1 MRGSFIASVSIEF
14 AIINEIF
21 SRHARV
27 GADVRVGI
35 GDDAALTSLPEGSDL
50 VTATDAVVA
59 GTHFLPGAP
68 ARSVGHRCLAVN
80 LSDLAAMAAEPLW
93 ASLAIGLPA
102 FDRHWLDEFAAGFF
116 ALADQHAVSLIGG
129 DTVRSST
136 LFAAVTVQG
145 AIPRGAGVRR
155 SGARPGDIIYVS
167 GHPGDAAAG
176 RRLAT
181 GDPGLPESGID
192 MEAPLFSQFYFP
204 QPRLE
209 AGKLLRFIA
218 SAMIDVSDGL
228 HTDLGRLLA
237 ASGVGAVLDV
247 TRLPFSAAMRANYA
261 FAAAVEL
268 ALCGGDDYELC
279 FTVPVDKVALLDDY
293 ANKAGCTLTAIGEV
307 STEPGLRWLQ
317 SGAPYTVPATSF
329 EHFQ

>member
-1 MRGSFIASVSIEF
+1 VHDPFIASVSIEF

-21 SRHARV
+21 GRRASV
-27 GADVRVGI
+27 GSGVRLGI
-35 GDDAALTSLPEGSDL
+35 GDDAALTVLPAGSDL
-50 VTATDAVVA
+50 VTATDAIVA

-80 LSDLAAMAAEPLW
+80 LSDLAAMAADPLW

-102 FDRHWLDEFAAGFF
+102 YDRLWLEEFAAGFF
-116 ALADQHAVSLIGG
+116 ALADKYAVSLIGG

-136 LFAAVTVQG
+136 LFATVTVQG
-145 AIPRGAGVRR
+145 AVPGGAAVRR

-176 RRLAT
+176 RRLST
-181 GDPGLPESGID
+181 VNPGIPESRID
-192 MEAPLFSQFYFP
+192 MDAPLFSQFYFP
-204 QPRLE
+204 QPRIA
-209 AGKLLRFIA
+209 AGKLLRGIA

-237 ASGVGAVLDV
+237 ASSVGAVLDV
-247 TRLPFSAAMRANYA
+247 TRLPLSPAMRANFD

-279 FTVPVDKVALLDDY
+279 FTVPTSKVAALDDC
-293 ANKAGCTLTAIGEV
+293 AEMAGCSLTAIGEV
-307 STEPGLRWLQ
+307 CAESGLHWVQ
-317 SGAPYTVPATSF
+317 SGASYAVPEASF

>member
-1 MRGSFIASVSIEF
+1 MSIEF

-21 SRHARV
+21 RRRARV
-27 GADVRVGI
+27 GTNVLLGI
-35 GDDAALTSLPEGSDL
+35 GDDAALTSLPDGSDL
-50 VTATDAVVA
+50 VTATDAVVE

-80 LSDLAAMAAEPLW
+80 LSDLAAMSADPLW

-102 FDRHWLDEFAAGFF
+102 FDRQWLEEFAEGFF
-116 ALADQHAVSLIGG
+116 TLADRYAVSLIGG

-145 AIPRGAGVRR
+145 AIPAGAGVRR
-155 SGARPGDIIYVS
+155 SGARAGDIIYVS

-181 GDPGLPESGID
+181 GGPGRPQVRVD
-192 MEAPLFSQFYFP
+192 TEAPLFSQFYFP
-204 QPRLE
+204 QPRLA

-218 SAMIDVSDGL
+218 SAMIDLSDGL

-237 ASGVGAVLDV
+237 ASGVGASLDIA
-247 TRLPFSAAMRANYA
+247 RLPLSQAMRANFGIPEA
-261 FAAAVEL
+261 LEL

-279 FTVPVDKVALLDDY
+279 FTVPPARVAALEDS
-293 ANKAGCTLTAIGEV
+293 AEMAGCALTALGEV
-307 STEPGLRWLQ
+307 CAEHGLHWVQ
-317 SGAPYTVPATSF
+317 SGASYAVPAANF

>member
-1 MRGSFIASVSIEF
+1 VSIEF

-21 SRHARV
+21 RQRARV
-27 GADVRVGI
+27 GADVRLGI
-35 GDDAALTSLPEGSDL
+35 GDDAALTSLPADSDL

-80 LSDLAAMAAEPLW
+80 LSDLAAMSADPLW
-93 ASLAIGLPA
+93 VSLAIGLPD
-102 FDRHWLDEFAAGFF
+102 FDRLWLEEFAAGFF
-116 ALADQHAVSLIGG
+116 ALADRYAVSLIGG

-145 AIPRGAGVRR
+145 AIPSGAGVRR
-155 SGARPGDIIYVS
+155 SGARPGDIIFVS

-181 GDPGLPESGID
+181 GNSGVPESRVD
-192 MEAPLFSQFYFP
+192 TEAPLFSQFYFP
-204 QPRLE
+204 QPRLA
-209 AGKLLRFIA
+209 AGKMLRFIA
-218 SAMIDVSDGL
+218 SAMIDISDGL
-228 HTDLGRLLA
+228 HTDLGRLLS
-237 ASGVGAVLDV
+237 ASGVGASLDV
-247 TRLPFSAAMRANYA
+247 ARLPLSTHLRAHFDFTSALE
-261 FAAAVEL
+261 F

-279 FTVPVDKVALLDDY
+279 FTVPPNKVAALEDC
-293 ANKAGCTLTAIGEV
+293 AAIAGCPLTPIGEV
-307 STEPGLRWLQ
+307 CTEPGLHWIQ
-317 SGAPYTVPATSF
+317 SGASYAVPAASF

>member
-1 MRGSFIASVSIEF
+1 VSIEF

-21 SRHARV
+21 RRRARV
-27 GADVRVGI
+27 NADVRLGI
-35 GDDAALTSLPEGSDL
+35 GDDAALTSLPQGSDL

-80 LSDLAAMAAEPLW
+80 LSDLAAMAADPLW

-102 FDRHWLDEFAAGFF
+102 FDRAWLDEFAAGFF
-116 ALADQHAVSLIGG
+116 ALAERHAVSLIGG

-145 AIPRGAGVRR
+145 AIPSGAGVRR

-181 GDPGLPESGID
+181 GTPGRSESTVD
-192 MEAPLFSQFYFP
+192 LEAPLFSQFYFP
-204 QPRLE
+204 QPRLA

-247 TRLPFSAAMRANYA
+247 TRLPLSAAMRANFD

-279 FTVPVDKVALLDDY
+279 FTVPTSKVAALDDC
-293 ANKAGCTLTAIGEV
+293 ADMAGCSLTAIGEV
-307 STEPGLRWLQ
+307 CAEPGLHWVQ
-317 SGAPYTVPATSF
+317 SGASYTVPEASF

>member
-1 MRGSFIASVSIEF
+1 MSIEF
-14 AIINEIF
+14 EIINEIF
-21 SRHARV
+21 RRRASV
-27 GADVRVGI
+27 GADVLLGI
-35 GDDAALTSLPEGSDL
+35 GDDAAVTSLPDGSNL

-59 GTHFLPGAP
+59 GTHFLPDAP

-80 LSDLAAMAAEPLW
+80 LSDLAAMSADPLW

-102 FDRHWLDEFAAGFF
+102 FDRSWLEEFAAGFF
-116 ALADQHAVSLIGG
+116 ALADRYAVSLIGG

-145 AIPRGAGVRR
+145 AIPAGAGVRR
-155 SGARPGDIIYVS
+155 SGARAGDVIYVS

-181 GDPGLPESGID
+181 VDPGFPQSRTD
-192 MEAPLFSQFYFP
+192 TAAPLISQFYFP
-204 QPRLE
+204 QPRIA
-209 AGKLLRFIA
+209 AGKMLRFIA

-237 ASGVGAVLDV
+237 ASGAGASLDV
-247 TRLPFSAAMRANYA
+247 ARVPLSAAMRAN
-261 FAAAVEL
+261 FDFPAALEL

-279 FTVPVDKVALLDDY
+279 FTVPRDKVAALEDC
-293 ANKAGCTLTAIGEV
+293 AEMAGCPLTALGEV
-307 STEPGLRWLQ
+307 SAQQGLHWVQ
-317 SGAPYTVPATSF
+317 SDVSYTVPAASF